1 MASWFPEGVSEAE
14 ILEIDNASVLEN
26 TKKST
31 KFGVNV
37 FLGEF

>member
-1 MASWFPEGVSEAE
+1 MASRFPKAVGEAE
-14 ILEIDNASVLEN
+14 ILEINNAAVPEN

-37 FLGEF
+37 FRAKF

>member
-1 MASWFPEGVSEAE
+1 MASRFLKGVNEAE
-14 ILEIDNASVLEN
+14 ILEMNNAAVPEN

-37 FLGEF
+37 FRGKF